1 MCNIFWLSL
10 FGVHINI
17 YVVTRTTILAHFTC
31 VMYRTYR
38 LFKKNE
44 NERSLLFKYIIFIIV
59 APAII
64 SIVIIIVDVT
74 LDNSTFG
81 ADGACV
87 YFYDTSDWEESKLTK
102 ANVIQFANLI
112 IWLFIQIALATLGL

>member
-1 MCNIFWLSL
+1 
-10 FGVHINI
+10 
-17 YVVTRTTILAHFTC
+17 
-31 VMYRTYR
+31 MYRTYR
-38 LFKKNE
+38 PFKKNE

-87 YFYDTSDWEESKLTK
+87 YFYATSDREESKLTK